1 MSFGAVAASVAGAAV
16 GGMMSGGGGGGGEVN
31 KAPWDPAIKPL
42 QNSLS
47 TGQALES
54 YYQQNPFNPLQRVG
68 YQNLFADLDNFRN
81 VMAPQAMAF
90 NNRMMNTNYQRK
102 PAGAELGGAFTPIS
116 ASQFLPPE
124 MRMQQG
130 GMGSSGGGE
139 VLSTRPTQIDP
150 SQYYSGLPSSGGGEV
165 VSTKPTQIDP
175 SQYYSGGAQGG
186 GLSGVMA
193 GLGGMPGLGGMGA
206 ASAQLGGAQGGGL
219 AGVMNGLG
227 GMQGL
232 GSMGSAASMLAGQG
246 GGEMGYNKPMQVT
259 NAGLLSGGEPFG
271 MSVLAPNS
279 MSYGLLNWQ
288 ELNPFTAANGIPKK
302 PPVDPNAKT
311 PEQIAMEEAAQRER
325 DRLTNYGGD

>member
-1 MSFGAVAASVAGAAV
+1 MPAAILGPVAGAVV
-16 GGMMSGGGGGGGEVN
+16 GGVMSDGGGGQQTAT
-31 KAPWDPAIKPL
+31 KDPWGPAQKPL
-42 QNSLS
+42 QNSLN
-47 TGQALES
+47 TGQGLEA
-54 YYQQNPFNPLQRVG
+54 YYQQNPFNPLQQAG

-102 PAGAELGGAFTPIS
+102 PAGTELGGAFTPIN

-124 MRMQQG
+124 QRQPQG
-130 GMGSSGGGE
+130 GMGSG
-139 VLSTRPTQIDP
+139 
-150 SQYYSGLPSSGGGEV
+150 
-165 VSTKPTQIDP
+165 
-175 SQYYSGGAQGG
+175 
-186 GLSGVMA
+186 
-193 GLGGMPGLGGMGA
+193 
-206 ASAQLGGAQGGGL
+206 
-219 AGVMNGLG
+219 MNGLG

-288 ELNPFTAANGIPKK
+288 ELNPFTATNGIPKT
-302 PPVDPNAKT
+302 PPKDPNEKT
-311 PEQIAMEEAAQRER
+311 PEELLAEEMAQRER
-325 DRLTNYGGD
+325 DRQTNYGGD

>member
-1 MSFGAVAASVAGAAV
+1 MPAAILGPVAGAVV
-16 GGMMSGGGGGGGEVN
+16 GGMMSDGGGGQQTAT
-31 KAPWDPAIKPL
+31 KDPWGPAQKPL
-42 QNSLS
+42 QNSLT
-47 TGQALES
+47 TGQALEN
-54 YYQQNPFNPLQRVG
+54 YYQQNPFNPLQQAG

-102 PAGAELGGAFTPIS
+102 PAGTELGGAFNPIN
-116 ASQFLPPE
+116 AAQFLPPE
-124 MRMQQG
+124 QRQPQG

-206 ASAQLGGAQGGGL
+206 ASAQLGGGEIVNTKPL
-219 AGVMNGLG
+219 AV
-227 GMQGL
+227 
-232 GSMGSAASMLAGQG
+232 AS
-246 GGEMGYNKPMQVT
+246 P
-259 NAGLLSGGEPFG
+259 GLLSGGGYG
-271 MSVLAPNS
+271 MSVVAPNS
-279 MSYGLLNWQ
+279 QSYGLLNWR
-288 ELNPFTAANGIPKK
+288 ELNPFTATNGIPKA

-325 DRLTNYGGD
+325 DRRTNYGGA

>member
-1 MSFGAVAASVAGAAV
+1 MPEAILGPVAGAVV
-16 GGMMSGGGGGGGEVN
+16 GGVMSDGGGGQQTAS
-31 KAPWDPAIKPL
+31 KDPWGPAQKPL
-42 QNSLS
+42 INSLD
-47 TGQALES
+47 TGQGLEA
-54 YYQQNPFNPLQRVG
+54 YYQQNPFNPLQQAG
-68 YQNLFADLDNFRN
+68 YQNLYADLDNFRN

-150 SQYYSGLPSSGGGEV
+150 SQYYSG
-165 VSTKPTQIDP
+165 
-175 SQYYSGGAQGG
+175 GAQGG

-206 ASAQLGGAQGGGL
+206 ASAQLGGGEIVNTKPL
-219 AGVMNGLG
+219 AV
-227 GMQGL
+227 
-232 GSMGSAASMLAGQG
+232 AS
-246 GGEMGYNKPMQVT
+246 P
-259 NAGLLSGGEPFG
+259 GLLSGGGYG
-271 MSVLAPNS
+271 MSVVAPNS
-279 MSYGLLNWQ
+279 QSYGLLNWQ

-325 DRLTNYGGD
+325 DRLTNYGGS

>member
-42 QNSLS
+42 QNSLT
-47 TGQALES
+47 TGQALET
-54 YYQQNPFNPLQRVG
+54 YYQQNPFNPLQQAG
-68 YQNLFADLDNFRN
+68 YQNLYADLDNFRN

-102 PAGAELGGAFTPIS
+102 PAGTELGGAFTPIN

-124 MRMQQG
+124 QRQPQG
-130 GMGSSGGGE
+130 GMGGGMGSGISMG
-139 VLSTRPTQIDP
+139 
-150 SQYYSGLPSSGGGEV
+150 
-165 VSTKPTQIDP
+165 
-175 SQYYSGGAQGG
+175 
-186 GLSGVMA
+186 
-193 GLGGMPGLGGMGA
+193 GGMPGMPGA
-206 ASAQLGGAQGGGL
+206 MSQGGGL

-246 GGEMGYNKPMQVT
+246 GGEMGYNKPMLLSDSGRTKDGTPEAGQNKPLQVT

-288 ELNPFTAANGIPKK
+288 ELNPFTATNGIPKT
-302 PPVDPNAKT
+302 PPKDPNEKT
-311 PEQIAMEEAAQRER
+311 PEELLAEEMARRER
-325 DRLTNYGGD
+325 DRLTNYGGA

>member
-16 GGMMSGGGGGGGEVN
+16 GGMMSGGGGGGGGGGEVN

-42 QNSLS
+42 QNSLT
-47 TGQALES
+47 TGTALEN
-54 YYQQNPFNPLQRVG
+54 YYQQNPFNPLQQAG
-68 YQNLFADLDNFRN
+68 YQNLYADLDNFRN

-102 PAGAELGGAFTPIS
+102 PAGTELGGAFTPIN

-124 MRMQQG
+124 QRQPQG
-130 GMGSSGGGE
+130 GMGGGMGPGI
-139 VLSTRPTQIDP
+139 SM
-150 SQYYSGLPSSGGGEV
+150 G
-165 VSTKPTQIDP
+165 
-175 SQYYSGGAQGG
+175 
-186 GLSGVMA
+186 
-193 GLGGMPGLGGMGA
+193 GGMPGMPGA
-206 ASAQLGGAQGGGL
+206 MSQGGGL

-279 MSYGLLNWQ
+279 MSYGLLNWR
-288 ELNPFTAANGIPKK
+288 ELNPLTATNGIPKA

-325 DRLTNYGGD
+325 DRQTNYGGD

>member
-1 MSFGAVAASVAGAAV
+1 MPAAILGPVAGAVV
-16 GGMMSGGGGGGGEVN
+16 GGVMNKGGGGQQTAS
-31 KAPWDPAIKPL
+31 KDPWGPAQKPL
-42 QNSLS
+42 QNSLE
-47 TGQALES
+47 TGQGLES
-54 YYQQNPFNPLQRVG
+54 YYQQNPFNPLQQVG
-68 YQNLFADLDNFRN
+68 YQNLVSDLDNFRN

-102 PAGAELGGAFTPIS
+102 PAGTELGGAFAPIN

-124 MRMQQG
+124 QRQPQG
-130 GMGSSGGGE
+130 GMGGGMGPGI
-139 VLSTRPTQIDP
+139 SM
-150 SQYYSGLPSSGGGEV
+150 G
-165 VSTKPTQIDP
+165 
-175 SQYYSGGAQGG
+175 
-186 GLSGVMA
+186 
-193 GLGGMPGLGGMGA
+193 GGMPGMPGA
-206 ASAQLGGAQGGGL
+206 MSQGGGL

-246 GGEMGYNKPMQVT
+246 GSEMGYNKPMLLSDSGRTKDGASEAGQNKPMQVT

-271 MSVLAPNS
+271 MSVVAPNS

-288 ELNPFTAANGIPKK
+288 ELNPFTATNGIPKA

-325 DRLTNYGGD
+325 DRHTNYGGS

>member
-42 QNSLS
+42 QNSLA
-47 TGQALES
+47 TGTALEN
-54 YYQQNPFNPLQRVG
+54 YYQQNPFNPLQQAG

-102 PAGAELGGAFTPIS
+102 PAGTELGGAFTPIN

-124 MRMQQG
+124 QRQPQ
-130 GMGSSGGGE
+130 
-139 VLSTRPTQIDP
+139 
-150 SQYYSGLPSSGGGEV
+150 
-165 VSTKPTQIDP
+165 
-175 SQYYSGGAQGG
+175 
-186 GLSGVMA
+186 
-193 GLGGMPGLGGMGA
+193 
-206 ASAQLGGAQGGGL
+206 GGL

-279 MSYGLLNWQ
+279 MSYGLLNWR
-288 ELNPFTAANGIPKK
+288 ELNPFTATNGIPKA

-311 PEQIAMEEAAQRER
+311 PEQIAMEEAVQRER
-325 DRLTNYGGD
+325 DRHTNYGGA

>member
-16 GGMMSGGGGGGGEVN
+16 GGMMSGGGGGGGGGGEVN

-42 QNSLS
+42 QNSLT
-47 TGQALES
+47 TGTALEN
-54 YYQQNPFNPLQRVG
+54 YYQQNPFNPLQQAG
-68 YQNLFADLDNFRN
+68 YQNLYADLDNFRN

-102 PAGAELGGAFTPIS
+102 PAGTELGGAFTPIN

-124 MRMQQG
+124 QRQPQG
-130 GMGSSGGGE
+130 GMGGGMGPGI
-139 VLSTRPTQIDP
+139 SM
-150 SQYYSGLPSSGGGEV
+150 G
-165 VSTKPTQIDP
+165 
-175 SQYYSGGAQGG
+175 
-186 GLSGVMA
+186 
-193 GLGGMPGLGGMGA
+193 GGMPGMPGA
-206 ASAQLGGAQGGGL
+206 MSQGGGL

-279 MSYGLLNWQ
+279 MSYGLLNWR
-288 ELNPFTAANGIPKK
+288 ELNPLTATNGIPKA

-325 DRLTNYGGD
+325 DRHTNYGGS

>member
-1 MSFGAVAASVAGAAV
+1 MPAAILGPVAGAVV
-16 GGMMSGGGGGGGEVN
+16 GGVMSDGGGGQQTAT
-31 KAPWDPAIKPL
+31 KDPWGPAQKPL
-42 QNSLS
+42 QNSLN
-47 TGQALES
+47 TGQGLEA
-54 YYQQNPFNPLQRVG
+54 YYQQNPFNPLQQAG
-68 YQNLFADLDNFRN
+68 YQNLYADLDNFRN

-102 PAGAELGGAFTPIS
+102 PAGTELGGAFTPIN

-124 MRMQQG
+124 QRQPQG
-130 GMGSSGGGE
+130 GM
-139 VLSTRPTQIDP
+139 
-150 SQYYSGLPSSGGGEV
+150 
-165 VSTKPTQIDP
+165 
-175 SQYYSGGAQGG
+175 
-186 GLSGVMA
+186 
-193 GLGGMPGLGGMGA
+193 
-206 ASAQLGGAQGGGL
+206 

-288 ELNPFTAANGIPKK
+288 ELNPFTATNGIPKA
-302 PPVDPNAKT
+302 PPKDPNEKT
-311 PEQIAMEEAAQRER
+311 PEELLAEEMAQRER
-325 DRLTNYGGD
+325 DRLTNYGGA

>member
-1 MSFGAVAASVAGAAV
+1 MPAAILGPVAGAVV
-16 GGMMSGGGGGGGEVN
+16 GGVMNKGGGGQQTAS
-31 KAPWDPAIKPL
+31 KDPWGPAQKPL
-42 QNSLS
+42 INSLD
-47 TGQALES
+47 TGQGLEN
-54 YYQQNPFNPLQRVG
+54 YYQQNPFNPLQQAG

-102 PAGAELGGAFTPIS
+102 PAGTELGGAFTPIN

-124 MRMQQG
+124 QRQPQG
-130 GMGSSGGGE
+130 GMGGGMGSGISMG
-139 VLSTRPTQIDP
+139 
-150 SQYYSGLPSSGGGEV
+150 
-165 VSTKPTQIDP
+165 
-175 SQYYSGGAQGG
+175 
-186 GLSGVMA
+186 
-193 GLGGMPGLGGMGA
+193 GGMPGMPGA
-206 ASAQLGGAQGGGL
+206 MSQGGGL

-279 MSYGLLNWQ
+279 MSYGLLNWR
-288 ELNPFTAANGIPKK
+288 ELNPFTATNGIPKA

-311 PEQIAMEEAAQRER
+311 PEQIAMEDAAQRE
-325 DRLTNYGGD
+325 LWWQINHGGD

>member
-1 MSFGAVAASVAGAAV
+1 MPAAILGPVAGAVV
-16 GGMMSGGGGGGGEVN
+16 GGVMNKGGGGQQTAS
-31 KAPWDPAIKPL
+31 KDPWGPAQKPL
-42 QNSLS
+42 QNSLE
-47 TGQALES
+47 TGQGLES
-54 YYQQNPFNPLQRVG
+54 YYQQNPFNPLQQAG
-68 YQNLFADLDNFRN
+68 YQNLYADLDNFRN

-102 PAGAELGGAFTPIS
+102 PAGTELGGAFTPIN

-124 MRMQQG
+124 QRQPQ
-130 GMGSSGGGE
+130 
-139 VLSTRPTQIDP
+139 
-150 SQYYSGLPSSGGGEV
+150 
-165 VSTKPTQIDP
+165 
-175 SQYYSGGAQGG
+175 
-186 GLSGVMA
+186 
-193 GLGGMPGLGGMGA
+193 
-206 ASAQLGGAQGGGL
+206 
-219 AGVMNGLG
+219 G

-279 MSYGLLNWQ
+279 MSYGLLNWR
-288 ELNPFTAANGIPKK
+288 ELNPFTATNGIPKA

-325 DRLTNYGGD
+325 DRHTNYGGS

>member
-16 GGMMSGGGGGGGEVN
+16 GGMMSGGGGGGGGGGEVN

-42 QNSLS
+42 QNSLT
-47 TGQALES
+47 TGTALEN
-54 YYQQNPFNPLQRVG
+54 YYQQNPFNPLQQAG
-68 YQNLFADLDNFRN
+68 YQNLYADLDNFRN

-102 PAGAELGGAFTPIS
+102 PAGTELGGAFNPIN
-116 ASQFLPPE
+116 AAQFLPPE
-124 MRMQQG
+124 QRQPQG
-130 GMGSSGGGE
+130 GMGGGMGPGI
-139 VLSTRPTQIDP
+139 SM
-150 SQYYSGLPSSGGGEV
+150 G
-165 VSTKPTQIDP
+165 
-175 SQYYSGGAQGG
+175 
-186 GLSGVMA
+186 
-193 GLGGMPGLGGMGA
+193 GGMPGMPGA
-206 ASAQLGGAQGGGL
+206 MSQGGGL

-279 MSYGLLNWQ
+279 MSYGLLNWR
-288 ELNPFTAANGIPKK
+288 ELNPLTATNGIPKA

-325 DRLTNYGGD
+325 DRHTNYGGA